1 MNGVISAWA
10 PKSEKSRMV
19 TFVYAGK
26 YFFFQLSLLCNKFI
40 TYPYNCLRYFMIIC
54 TRELPWDL
62 DDFFNSF
69 VGRGVSEP
77 CPGDGS
83 HGILGLLGVLEC

>member
-26 YFFFQLSLLCNKFI
+26 YFFQLSLLCNKFI
-40 TYPYNCLRYFMIIC
+40 ANPYICLRYFIISS
-54 TRELPWDL
+54 TRELLWDL
-62 DDFFNSF
+62 DNFFYSF

-83 HGILGLLGVLEC
+83 HRVLGMLGVLEC